1 MHITALAVSHAVTFA
16 ATGAVDGTL
25 GLIRLSDGAVSR
37 LTDARH
43 SRVAPITALCFADG
57 PASTTR
63 LASGASDGS
72 YCIWRVHVGALA
84 LLPLK
89 AVLSPAQQPAV
100 TCLRLTRTGALAVG
114 DSAGC
119 LRVYAS
125 ETGHPDGADSS
136 LVWETMGGGGNVVG
150 APVAIAQGR
159 PPMPSQQQ
167 QQHPLTMVCMTHH
180 PSGVEDSHGSWVIA
194 TGHASGSVAIYSLTL
209 TGGSGTGEP
218 REQAASRVLARGPGG
233 GREGC
238 VLDARLAVGRQG
250 GELYLVAAC
259 SDAGVHGMACA
270 VPAPVAGV
278 GAPLTG
284 GEAQPARGPTEARAA
299 AAFDPLSVS
308 ESPRGELPAM
318 PPPVPSDDEGE
329 DDGGDEEE
337 GTVEPSTGGAVVAAA
352 PRRPHTGVNMR
363 AVVAQAAALQL
374 SRGGKPAASSAE
386 ESDEWLLGPR
396 R

>member
-1 MHITALAVSHAVTFA
+1 VHITALAVSHAVTFA
-16 ATGAVDGTL
+16 ATGAADGTL

-57 PASTTR
+57 HASTTR

-72 YCIWRVHVGALA
+72 FCIWRVHVGALA

-89 AVLSPAQQPAV
+89 AVLPLEQQPGV
-100 TCLRLTRTGALAVG
+100 TCLHLTRTGALAVG
-114 DSAGC
+114 DSSGC

-136 LVWETMGGGGNVVG
+136 LVWETTRDDG
-150 APVAIAQGR
+150 APIAASRAGR
-159 PPMPSQQQ
+159 QPIPSQP
-167 QQHPLTMVCMTHH
+167 PLTMVCMTHH
-180 PSGVEDSHGSWVIA
+180 PSGAEDRHGSWVVA
-194 TGHASGSVAIYSLTL
+194 AGHASGAVAIYSLTL
-209 TGGSGTGEP
+209 TGGGGIGEL
-218 REQAASRVLARGPGG
+218 RERAASRVLAKGAGG

-238 VLDARLAVGRQG
+238 VLDARLAVGRTG

-270 VPAPVAGV
+270 LPVPAAGV

-284 GEAQPARGPTEARAA
+284 GEAQPHRGLEAEAGAA
-299 AAFDPLSVS
+299 PGVDPLSVS

-318 PPPVPSDDEGE
+318 PPPVPSDDDG
-329 DDGGDEEE
+329 DDGGGDEEE
-337 GTVEPSTGGAVVAAA
+337 ETGGAIAAAA
-352 PRRPHTGVNMR
+352 PRIPHTGVNMR

-374 SRGGKPAASSAE
+374 SRGGKPSAASSAE
-386 ESDEWLLGPR
+386 ESDDWLLGPR
-396 R
+396 Q